1 VHDELRLPAL
11 ALERHHGEARRGR
24 AQRAHERRC
33 YRPLEILDARRM
45 RIDALTIT
53 QADVDALL
61 AGQPAGA
68 VLTVRLGDGAAE
80 VKLKRFPGEARV
92 AVRAGTDEAP
102 LTLQVDQVRVAGV
115 PIPDLFVD
123 WLVRN
128 FDPTLRLKGLP
139 VPVSLGRIRILP
151 GRIEIGAPPSV

>member
-1 VHDELRLPAL
+1 A
-11 ALERHHGEARRGR
+11 
-24 AQRAHERRC
+24 
-33 YRPLEILDARRM
+33 LEILDARRM

-68 VLTVRLGDGAAE
+68 VLTVQLGDGAAE

-92 AVRAGTDEAP
+92 AVRAGTTESP
-102 LTLQVDQVRVAGV
+102 LTLQVNHVRIAGI
-115 PIPDLFVD
+115 PIPGFLLD

-139 VPVSLGRIRILP
+139 VPIPLGPIRIRP
-151 GRIEIGAPPSV
+151 GRIEIGDPTVSSWLDERDGPPAAWCSVPSAGYARATDGGRFGRG